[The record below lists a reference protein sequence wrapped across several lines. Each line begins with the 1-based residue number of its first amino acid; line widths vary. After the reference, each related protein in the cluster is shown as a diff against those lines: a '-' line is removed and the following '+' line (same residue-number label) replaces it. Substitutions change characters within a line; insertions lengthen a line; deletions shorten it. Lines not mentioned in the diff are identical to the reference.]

1 MNCKNIR
8 IVDPSGNWEY
18 EQLLGAKVILKSTP
32 ISNFFQ
38 NCSNVSSNGVHII
51 KDIYFR
57 VSIDGK
63 AITII
68 ELEDIPDK
76 FFTWRDIEIRELNP
90 SSIYR
95 PICGTF
101 YSGQAICGYN
111 VDKNP
116 TYLEGLTNGGIVI
129 LSDNGEVISN
139 RYVRFVGAGVEPL
152 FNDENEITD
161 INFNGEILD

>member
-1 MNCKNIR
+1 MNCKNMR

-38 NCSNVSSNGVHII
+38 NCSNVSSNGVHTI

-68 ELEDIPDK
+68 ELEDMPDK
-76 FFTWRDIEIRELNP
+76 FFTWRDIEITELSP
-90 SSIYR
+90 SSIYK

-101 YSGQAICGYN
+101 LSGQAICGYK
-111 VDKNP
+111 VDQSPSYIDELSN
-116 TYLEGLTNGGIVI
+116 GIVI
-129 LSDNGEVISN
+129 LSDSGEVISN

-152 FNDENEITD
+152 LNDEDEVTD
-161 INFNGEILD
+161 INFNGEVLD